1 MQNAAASGAAAPPH
15 DQPVPDQQMQVP
27 GRSGPRHGPDDGR
40 PKARRMSSLGET
52 RLQVQHGSAEHGPGQ
67 DAFQT
72 PAATPPATP
81 RGTSR
86 RRESSQETSDVLPA
100 FGQRLLRCEQW
111 IGKLD
116 EHCDQGGIAGFKN
129 LQHAVTEMAR
139 MLVDLD
145 NRVTSGDQQLSQHLE
160 RYLMHDRVLDQRLQV
175 LEQDQGPLAT
185 KLKGLKP
192 SNKFYRRPWRQLKP
206 NSEYWITTV
215 FNSGATLTCC
225 RRKSQKPAV
234 SS

>member
-1 MQNAAASGAAAPPH
+1 MVSHGSASSHVAQADSVRLFEHDRSSMQDATTNH
-15 DQPVPDQQMQVP
+15 ERPVVDSNMQVP
-27 GRSGPRHGPDDGR
+27 GRSGPRQSPDDGR
-40 PKARRMSSLGET
+40 PKARRMGSLGET
-52 RLQVQHGSAEHGPGQ
+52 RPPVQHGSAEHGPGQ

-139 MLVDLD
+139 MPVDLR
-145 NRVTSGDQQLSQHLE
+145 NRTTS
-160 RYLMHDRVLDQRLQV
+160 
-175 LEQDQGPLAT
+175 
-185 KLKGLKP
+185 
-192 SNKFYRRPWRQLKP
+192 
-206 NSEYWITTV
+206 
-215 FNSGATLTCC
+215 
-225 RRKSQKPAV
+225 
-234 SS
+234 